1 MRPKRRGCTQADG
14 AASVVAA
21 TEGDIVIRYSCGE
34 ASGIT
39 EELTK
44 GEGEFPL
51 VEEGKVRG

>member
-1 MRPKRRGCTQADG
+1 MHPKRRGCTQTGG

-21 TEGDIVIRYSCGE
+21 TKGDIVIRYSCGE

-51 VEEGKVRG
+51 AEEGKVRG